1 MTAIPPTEARSIVAA
16 LRTGVVPQAGLHH
29 FATGTD
35 ALMQVVEQDLQE
47 VAAGQGRGGF
57 KWLRGHYGSGKT
69 FTTRLLCW
77 RARQLGFATSEVQI
91 SITDTPLHHLET
103 VYRRLMERLTTADGG
118 EGAFGSLVDGWIYK
132 LGEEVIQLQG
142 ISQRDGRFPAAVEQR
157 LENRLA
163 VLSRKNPAFARVLRA
178 YHQALEASDFGLA
191 QGLLSWLAGD
201 PTVAA
206 SIKKSAAVKGDIDGV
221 AALDFLRGLLQ
232 LLRESDYKGLV
243 LVLDEVETV
252 QRMRGDVREKALN
265 ALRQL
270 VDLVLA
276 GELPGLYVVVTGTP
290 EFFDGYKGIKGLQPL
305 ADRVQTHFG
314 SDPKFDNLRAP
325 QVRLAPFDA
334 ARLAEVGRRVRDLYP
349 AQEPDRVQRRIDDRL
364 IDGLVKNMTSAFGGK
379 VDIVPRLFLR
389 DLVDRLDRVDQ
400 HPDYDPAANLGME
413 VDESLLRVEERAA
426 RHGRSVPD
434 DADVDVTEDQGEGLD
449 GDIQP
454 RRLS

>member
-1 MTAIPPTEARSIVAA
+1 MTTIPVTEARAIVAA
-16 LRTGVVPQAGLHH
+16 LRTGVVPADGLHH

-35 ALMQVVEQDLQE
+35 ALIRVVEDELHE
-47 VAAGQGRGGF
+47 VAGRQGRGGF

-91 SITDTPLHHLET
+91 SITDTPLHRLET

-118 EGAFGSLVDGWIYK
+118 EGAFGSVVDGWIYK

-142 ISQRDGRFPAAVEQR
+142 IPQSDTRFPAAVEQR

-178 YHQALEASDFGLA
+178 YHQALEAADFGLA

-201 PTVAA
+201 PSVAA
-206 SIKKSAAVKGDIDGV
+206 SIKRSAAVKGDIDGV

-305 ADRVQTHFG
+305 ADRVHTHFG
-314 SDPKFDNLRAP
+314 ADPRFDNLRAP

-334 ARLAEVGRRVRDLYP
+334 SRLVEVGQRVRDLYP
-349 AQEPDRVQRRIDDRL
+349 ATDPGRVRLRVDDRL
-364 IDGLVKNMTSAFGGK
+364 IDGLVQRMTAAFGGQ
-379 VDIVPRLFLR
+379 VSIVPRLFLR

-400 HPDYDPAANLGME
+400 HADYDPGADLGLE
-413 VDESLLRVEERAA
+413 LDERLLRVEERAV
-426 RHGRSVPD
+426 RHGLPVD
-434 DADVDVTEDQGEGLD
+434 DGPAD
-449 GDIQP
+449 GDDEVGEIQP
-454 RRLS
+454 RRLG